1 MASIRKLC
9 LILVILLLPLT
20 CLSDEFRF
28 PFSVY
33 PKKLQAKFAEYDRKL
48 DLNGNDRTEDS
59 WGFIENKGTAFVIF
73 TYRSAT
79 KEDFKIIRE
88 ILSGGE

>member
-1 MASIRKLC
+1 MGTKVY
-9 LILVILLLPLT
+9 LILLILLLPLT
-20 CLSDEFRF
+20 CFPDEIKI

-33 PKKLQAKFAEYDRKL
+33 PKKLQAKFAEHDRKL

-59 WGFIENKGTAFVIF
+59 WGFIENKGTAFVIY

-79 KEDFKIIRE
+79 KEDFEIIRE
-88 ILSGGE
+88 ILLEGE

>member
-1 MASIRKLC
+1 MASFSKLC
-9 LILVILLLPLT
+9 LILIILLLPLL
-20 CLSDEFRF
+20 CSADEIKV

-33 PKKLQAKFAEYDRKL
+33 PKKLQAKFAEHDRKL

-59 WGFIENKGTAFVIF
+59 WGFIENKGTSFVIY

-79 KEDFKIIRE
+79 SEDFKIIRE
-88 ILSGGE
+88 ILLEGE

>member
-1 MASIRKLC
+1 MAAFIKFS
-9 LILVILLLPLT
+9 LIVTILLLPLA
-20 CLSDEFRF
+20 CFADEIRY

-33 PKKLQAKFAEYDRKL
+33 PKKVQAKFAEYGIKL

-59 WGFIENKGTAFVIF
+59 WGFIESKGSSFIIY

-79 KEDFKIIRE
+79 KEDFKLLRE
-88 ILSGGE
+88 IFLTEE

>member
-1 MASIRKLC
+1 MRPISKLC
-9 LILVILLLPLT
+9 LILVLLLLPLN
-20 CLSDEFRF
+20 SFADEFRF

-48 DLNGNDRTEDS
+48 DLSGDDRTEDS
-59 WGFIENKGTAFVIF
+59 WGFIENKGSSFILY

-79 KEDFKIIRE
+79 SEDFKIIKE
-88 ILSGGE
+88 IFLEGD